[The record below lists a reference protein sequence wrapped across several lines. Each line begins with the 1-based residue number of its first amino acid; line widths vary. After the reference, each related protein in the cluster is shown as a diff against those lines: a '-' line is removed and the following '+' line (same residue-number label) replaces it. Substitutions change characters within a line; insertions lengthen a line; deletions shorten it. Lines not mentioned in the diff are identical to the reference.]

1 MDLLSA
7 EESLFINPGVLEQTY
22 LPRTLPYREDQQQ
35 YLADCIKPLF
45 EKRNGRNI
53 LISGSPGI
61 GKTASIKFLLRKLRE
76 HADNI
81 IPVYVNCWKKD
92 TSYKIIT
99 EIANQLDIRTTDL
112 SGDQIFDQVISKL
125 NKNQGTV
132 FVFDEIDKTQDHDFL
147 YRVVE
152 DVSFKTIFLITNV
165 PEWIAKLDQRVLSR
179 LMLEK
184 ESFRPY
190 NFEETRGILRER
202 EKYAF
207 VPNVWEYDAFEEII
221 KKTAELNDI
230 RSGLFL
236 LKRSGE
242 IAETRASKKIEL
254 VDVGKAVEKLKDFYD
269 KPSAKAI

>member
-7 EESLFINPGVLEQTY
+7 DESLFVNPGVLEQSY
-22 LPRTLPYREDQQQ
+22 LPRMLPYREGQQQ

-61 GKTASIKFLLRKLRE
+61 GKTACIKFLLRKLRE
-76 HADNI
+76 HSENI
-81 IPVYVNCWKKD
+81 VPIYINCWKKD

-99 EIANQLDIRTTDL
+99 EIAHQLDIRTVDL
-112 SGDQIFDQVISKL
+112 SGDQIFDQIIKKL
-125 NKNQGTV
+125 NKNQGNV

-147 YRVVE
+147 YRIAE
-152 DVSFKTIFLITNV
+152 DVPFKTMFLVTNV
-165 PEWIAKLDQRVLSR
+165 PEWVSKLDQRVLSR
-179 LMLEK
+179 LMLEREDFK
-184 ESFRPY
+184 PY

-207 VPNVWEYDAFEEII
+207 VPNVWDYDAFEEVI

-242 IAETRASKKIEL
+242 IAESRASKKIEPA
-254 VDVGKAVEKLKDFYD
+254 DVEKAVEKLKDFYE
-269 KPSAKAI
+269 KPSGKAI

>member
-7 EESLFINPGVLEQTY
+7 DESLFINPGILEQSY
-22 LPRTLPYREDQQQ
+22 LPRSLPYREDQQQ

-61 GKTASIKFLLRKLRE
+61 GKTASVKFLLRKLRE
-76 HADNI
+76 HSDNI
-81 IPVYVNCWKKD
+81 VPVYVNCWKKD
-92 TSYKIIT
+92 TSYKIIS
-99 EIANQLDIRTTDL
+99 EIANQLDIRTNDL
-112 SGDQIFDQVISKL
+112 SGDQIFDLVIKKV

-132 FVFDEIDKTQDHDFL
+132 FVFDEIDRTQDHDFL
-147 YRVVE
+147 YRIVE

-165 PEWIAKLDQRVLSR
+165 PEWITKLDQRVLSR

-184 ESFRPY
+184 EDFRPY

-207 VPNVWEYDAFEEII
+207 VPNVWDYDAFEEVI

-236 LKRSGE
+236 MKRSGE
-242 IAETRASKKIEL
+242 IAEARASRKIEPA
-254 VDVGKAVEKLKDFYD
+254 DVGKAVEKLKDFYE
-269 KPSAKAI
+269 KPAAKAI